1 MDGIILPLEQR
12 GPNMTSRTMSTVRLS
27 KLLPAVALAA
37 GLVFT
42 LPAAPAFAK
51 GVARPYEAIAG
62 HYPTLA
68 QAQAVAN
75 RAKAKGVRTVI
86 QKNRPGHIEVEYG
99 NGWSTPGPA
108 AALCKKI
115 KAKGLPCQVGQE
127 YHGVP
132 KDWAAK

>member
-1 MDGIILPLEQR
+1 MNLP
-12 GPNMTSRTMSTVRLS
+12 
-27 KLLPAVALAA
+27 KLLTVAALAA
-37 GLVFT
+37 GLVFGV
-42 LPAAPAFAK
+42 PATAAFAK
-51 GVARPYEAIAG
+51 APARPYEAIAG

-132 KDWAAK
+132 KDWGSK

>member
-1 MDGIILPLEQR
+1 MNVP
-12 GPNMTSRTMSTVRLS
+12 
-27 KLLPAVALAA
+27 KLVAVAMLAA
-37 GLVFT
+37 GLVLG
-42 LPAAPAFAK
+42 LPAAPAVAK
-51 GVARPYEAIAG
+51 GPARPYEAIAG

-75 RAKAKGVRTVI
+75 RAKARGVRTVI

-108 AALCKKI
+108 AALCRRI
-115 KAKGLPCQVGQE
+115 KARGLPCQVGQE

-132 KDWAAK
+132 KEWGAREAGR

>member
-1 MDGIILPLEQR
+1 MNFP
-12 GPNMTSRTMSTVRLS
+12 
-27 KLLPAVALAA
+27 KLLGVTTLAAALVLGAAAAPAVA
-37 GLVFT
+37 
-42 LPAAPAFAK
+42 K
-51 GVARPYEAIAG
+51 GPARPYEAIAG

-115 KAKGLPCQVGQE
+115 KAKNLPCQVGQE

-132 KDWAAK
+132 KEWGSSA

>member
-1 MDGIILPLEQR
+1 MATRIFGNAYALRQECDKEAFPLTPR
-12 GPNMTSRTMSTVRLS
+12 
-27 KLLPAVALAA
+27 KLFAVAAAAA
-37 GLVFT
+37 GLVLGAAAT
-42 LPAAPAFAK
+42 PAQAK
-51 GVARPYEAIAG
+51 PPARPYEAIAG

-75 RAKAKGVRTVI
+75 KAKAKGVRTVI
-86 QKNRPGHIEVEYG
+86 QKNRPRHIEVEYG

-132 KDWAAK
+132 KDWGAK

>member
-1 MDGIILPLEQR
+1 
-12 GPNMTSRTMSTVRLS
+12 MSNH
-27 KLLPAVALAA
+27 KLLALAA
-37 GLVFT
+37 ATAGLVVGST
-42 LPAAPAFAK
+42 GSPALAK
-51 GVARPYEAIAG
+51 SAARPYEAIAG
-62 HYPTLA
+62 HYPTMA

-75 RAKAKGVRTVI
+75 RAKIKGVRTVI

-132 KDWAAK
+132 KEWGNR

>member
-1 MDGIILPLEQR
+1 VNP
-12 GPNMTSRTMSTVRLS
+12 S
-27 KLLPAVALAA
+27 KLLIVAAVAA
-37 GLVFT
+37 GLAVAV
-42 LPAAPAFAK
+42 PASPAFAT
-51 GVARPYEAIAG
+51 ARPYEAIAG

-108 AALCKKI
+108 AALCRKI

-132 KDWAAK
+132 KEWGAR

>member
-1 MDGIILPLEQR
+1 MNLPKPL
-12 GPNMTSRTMSTVRLS
+12 TVA
-27 KLLPAVALAA
+27 AVAA
-37 GLVFT
+37 GLVFGG
-42 LPAAPAFAK
+42 PATAAFAK
-51 GVARPYEAIAG
+51 APARPYEAIAG
-62 HYPTLA
+62 HYPALA

-99 NGWSTPGPA
+99 NGWSSPGPA

-132 KDWAAK
+132 KDWSSK

>member
-1 MDGIILPLEQR
+1 
-12 GPNMTSRTMSTVRLS
+12 MSPPKLVTVTAM
-27 KLLPAVALAA
+27 AV
-37 GLVFT
+37 GLVFGV
-42 LPAAPAFAK
+42 PATTAFAK
-51 GVARPYEAIAG
+51 TPTRPYEAIAG

-75 RAKAKGVRTVI
+75 RAKAKGVRAVI

-132 KDWAAK
+132 KDWSR